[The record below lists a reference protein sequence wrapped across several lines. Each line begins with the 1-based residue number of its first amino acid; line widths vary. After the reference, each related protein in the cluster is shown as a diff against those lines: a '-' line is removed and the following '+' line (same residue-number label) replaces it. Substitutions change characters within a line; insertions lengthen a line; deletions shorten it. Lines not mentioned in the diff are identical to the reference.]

1 MLVSLKDSHKAEK
14 IIKVHK
20 SKNLDTIPPP
30 PDTQKGGEGE
40 RERIIFTLYK

>member
-20 SKNLDTIPPP
+20 SKNLDTMPPP
-30 PDTQKGGEGE
+30 PDTQKGGG
-40 RERIIFTLYK
+40 REKEKE